1 VDDGADVGLVDAH
14 TEGDGGDDD
23 FDGALEELLLDA
35 LAGGGVESGMIGGG
49 GEAVVELK
57 GELIGSFARR
67 GVDDGGASF
76 GGVEVSG
83 DQGGTLG
90 LRELDDFD
98 SEVVAAESMNE
109 ERGLVEAELVDDVLL
124 DGGGGG
130 SGESDDGGGTQEGQ
144 GVTEGA
150 VVGAEIVTP
159 AGDAVGFV
167 DGDEGGCA
175 AGEHFGEAGDA
186 ETLGSD
192 EEELELAVEIVA
204 TDLAGVVPR
213 ESGVDAGDAQ
223 AVGGELRGLVFHEG
237 DEGADD
243 EGGAEGAGAG
253 AGNGGELIAEALAG
267 AGGHDEEDVAALG
280 EGAADGF
287 LIFAEGW
294 EAEGGVEEREEIHG
308 ANFMFPQGTGR
319 VVVLVQHRE
328 HRGHR
333 GPIGTG
339 R

>member
-1 VDDGADVGLVDAH
+1 V
-14 TEGDGGDDD
+14 
-23 FDGALEELLLDA
+23 
-35 LAGGGVESGMIGGG
+35 
-49 GEAVVELK
+49 
-57 GELIGSFARR
+57 R
-67 GVDDGGASF
+67 
-76 GGVEVSG
+76 
-83 DQGGTLG
+83 
-90 LRELDDFD
+90 
-98 SEVVAAESMNE
+98 
-109 ERGLVEAELVDDVLL
+109 
-124 DGGGGG
+124 
-130 SGESDDGGGTQEGQ
+130 
-144 GVTEGA
+144 
-150 VVGAEIVTP
+150 
-159 AGDAVGFV
+159 FV
-167 DGDEGGCA
+167 DGDEGGPA
-175 AGEHFGEAGDA
+175 AGEHLGKARDA
-186 ETLGSD
+186 ETLRSN
-192 EEELELAVEIVA
+192 EEELDGAVEISA
-204 TDLAGVVPR
+204 AGLAGIVAGVA
-213 ESGVDAGDAQ
+213 GVDAGDAE
-223 AVGGELRGLVFHEG
+223 AVGGKLGGLVFHEG
-237 DEGADD
+237 NEGADD